1 LSKPSELIPN
11 SFQMPNFLA
20 DKLLRHL
27 SGPQAKVLIVLC
39 RKTFGWG
46 KRVDLISLGQFQQ
59 QAGLSRSSVY
69 EALETFVGAG
79 LLLKTSR
86 GRQQVNEWSLN
97 LEANAE
103 DVIRFL
109 EESSKAV
116 KKPVCIAQR
125 TSSPSEL
132 VRPENQNCIA
142 QRTTTSSLGEPTE
155 TQETHKPNV
164 EREGKWDSS
173 VEEAFRF
180 YCQTVERGPQY
191 ELTRHRRRLGIDGL
205 RTAARYARKSGSA
218 NPEIVAL
225 ELLKLAIERMPL
237 DRWHNGEESGG
248 TKYLDWEQLFTS
260 KTYRD
265 RKLVDY
271 WLNEDNAAKWG
282 AA

>member
-125 TSSPSEL
+125 
-132 VRPENQNCIA
+132 
-142 QRTTTSSLGEPTE
+142 TSSLGEPTE